1 MACECE
7 LQNTLDVDVTQDALL
22 DVEIGGSTGAL
33 WGEITGNID
42 NQTDLM
48 EKLDELRTLAYAGL

>member
-7 LQNTLDVDVTQDALL
+7 LSNTLDVEVTQNVLC
-22 DVEIGGSTGAL
+22 VEIGNSIDTL
-33 WGEITGNID
+33 WGKIIGNIE

-48 EKLDELRTLAYAGL
+48 EQLDELRTLAYAGL

>member
-7 LQNTLDVDVTQDALL
+7 LTNIL
-22 DVEIGGSTGAL
+22 DVEVTQNVLCVEIGSSTGTL
-33 WGEITGNID
+33 WGKITGNIE

-48 EKLDELRTLAYAGL
+48 EQLDELRTLAYAGL